1 MVFNTGINM
10 LFLVIPLSKLK
21 PMNMIC
27 KTNKTK
33 KNIKGEEKNEDWPW
47 NSRTKEKPSGGS
59 PGV

>member
-1 MVFNTGINM
+1 
-10 LFLVIPLSKLK
+10 
-21 PMNMIC
+21 MIC

-33 KNIKGEEKNEDWPW
+33 KNIKGEEKNEYWPW

>member
-1 MVFNTGINM
+1 M